1 MLWNTISYV
10 YSSKIRFGIL
20 KLLSM
25 KIQTP
30 KQIADSLSYAMSH
43 VSRALKELEKKDIIK
58 CLTPDRHKGK
68 MYQITSKGMEIL
80 VKIEEMI

>member
-1 MLWNTISYV
+1 VLWNTISYV

-30 KQIADSLSYAMSH
+30 KQIADSLSYAISH

-58 CLTPDRHKGK
+58 CLTPNRYKGK
-68 MYQITSKGMEIL
+68 LYQITSKGKEIL